1 MKIIPL
7 SFACFCSFSGVALAD
22 TTWAIQPD
30 WANCF
35 LDNIDAYQ
43 ASEDDPI
50 VIVLAACPE
59 VDRMAA
65 LRKLQQNSGALPPG
79 PSVFILPDGTERTE
93 DEIIVYSRDELGC
106 LNNLDIL
113 TSNAPVL
120 LPQSPCDQ

>member
-1 MKIIPL
+1 MRILPL
-7 SFACFCSFSGVALAD
+7 SIVCLCSFSGAAFAEK
-22 TTWAIQPD
+22 TWAVQPV

-35 LDNIDAYQ
+35 LDNLEAYRT
-43 ASEDDPI
+43 SVDDPI

-79 PSVFILPDGTERTE
+79 PSVFILDDGTERTE
-93 DEIIVYSRDELGC
+93 DKIIVYTREELEC
-106 LNNLDIL
+106 LNELEIH